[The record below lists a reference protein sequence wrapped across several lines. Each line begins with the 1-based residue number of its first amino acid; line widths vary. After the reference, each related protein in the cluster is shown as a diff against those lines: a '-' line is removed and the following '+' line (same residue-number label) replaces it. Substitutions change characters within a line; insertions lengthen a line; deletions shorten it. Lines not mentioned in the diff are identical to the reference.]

1 MHELRYR
8 AWIRLIGLAG
18 GGVLLAEGCTY
29 AGVQANETAASVVS
43 GLLIS
48 FINGWV
54 AQAINS
60 LLGVPATTGGF

>member
-1 MHELRYR
+1 MYR
-8 AWIRLIGLAG
+8 FQYRVWIRLIGLAG
-18 GGVLLAEGCTY
+18 GGTLLAEGCTC

-48 FINGWV
+48 FINGWA

-60 LLGVPATTGGF
+60 LLGVPTTTGGF